1 MTLLLIVLVIVLA
14 AAGGFLGDLLE
25 AAGWVILVF
34 IIFGAILG
42 SLAYLWI
49 RRVLGRLRS

>member
-1 MTLLLIVLVIVLA
+1 MTLLLIVLVVVLA

-25 AAGWVILVF
+25 AAGWIIAVLVAL
-34 IIFGAILG
+34 GAVVG
-42 SLAYLWI
+42 CVAYLWI